1 MKCFKDQSLVG
12 RYAALVTWAGVD
24 AVPWFRRQGFS
35 EDQIVNSRCASHPL
49 PNTWLAGR
57 PAREFAHF
65 FREN

>member
-35 EDQIVNSRCASHPL
+35 EDQIVNSRY
-49 PNTWLAGR
+49 
-57 PAREFAHF
+57 
-65 FREN
+65 